1 MKFWNDLSILLSV
14 NIVFEKWYVISIFQK
29 FNFSDGKQRGEDQE
43 GISGFLKADAI
54 NVVTNSKKHKCIY
67 CNENNAA
74 TKCEKCHKR
83 YHYICGNEKGA
94 TFISTKNSTKSYCHL
109 HFPMSK
115 NRLRFPDRYM
125 SIFITLVFRVEI
137 PQQ

>member
-1 MKFWNDLSILLSV
+1 MLPRL
-14 NIVFEKWYVISIFQK
+14 EKIFL
-29 FNFSDGKQRGEDQE
+29 FFIFSDGKQRGEDQE

-54 NVVTNSKKHKCIY
+54 NIVSNSKKHKCIY

-74 TKCEKCHKR
+74 TKCEKCNKR

-94 TFISTKNSTKSYCHL
+94 TFISSGISTKSYCHL

-115 NRLRFPDRYM
+115 NRLKFPDRYII
-125 SIFITLVFRVEI
+125 SHLFFTI
-137 PQQ
+137 

>member
-1 MKFWNDLSILLSV
+1 M
-14 NIVFEKWYVISIFQK
+14 
-29 FNFSDGKQRGEDQE
+29 
-43 GISGFLKADAI
+43 
-54 NVVTNSKKHKCIY
+54 VTNSKKHKCIY

-125 SIFITLVFRVEI
+125 SIFITFLVLKFHNNNKSALIACSIMIFFSEFVILVVAKRCSKRKSLWFQHAVDVHFTKTVFKI
-137 PQQ
+137 WL